1 MTAGTTTDIYQRNRR
16 HLGVSDWRQVMTRC
30 PSQDWDTHCQG
41 QEYPDDIC
49 YLDSCQAPL
58 KDGPYNQSDPEEYGY
73 CSYGCWF
80 TSDPAGG
87 TTAFP
92 GDCLVWHNG
101 REVSRAL
108 LAAAREEGLL
118 PVLKDEQHDVAVGIM
133 KRLLAGRCSGRNNMD
148 TIDFMRG
155 AANAA
160 ASGVNWHDLIT
171 ADRKFRELAPDDY
184 NPKRTGTWCIQ
195 TRHRKVVA
203 NVLVAKWSQRV
214 RKNIRKYALEQ
225 AVLAYQLCVDEAGLG
240 SPSVALA
247 QKALGVRS

>member
-1 MTAGTTTDIYQRNRR
+1 
-16 HLGVSDWRQVMTRC
+16 MTRC

-49 YLDSCQAPL
+49 SLDSCQAPL
-58 KDGPYNQSDPEEYGY
+58 KDGPYNQSDPEEHGF

-80 TSDPAGG
+80 TYDPTYGCSKTCG
-87 TTAFP
+87 FRSFP
-92 GDCLVWHNG
+92 DDCLVWHNG

-118 PVLKDEQHDVAVGIM
+118 PVLKDEQHDVAVRIM

-160 ASGVNWHDLIT
+160 ASGVDWHDLIT

-184 NPKRTGTWCIQ
+184 NPKWTGTWCIQ

-225 AVLAYQLCVDEAGLG
+225 SVLAYQLCMKEAGLG
-240 SPSVALA
+240 SPTVAMA
-247 QKALGVRS
+247 QKALGARS